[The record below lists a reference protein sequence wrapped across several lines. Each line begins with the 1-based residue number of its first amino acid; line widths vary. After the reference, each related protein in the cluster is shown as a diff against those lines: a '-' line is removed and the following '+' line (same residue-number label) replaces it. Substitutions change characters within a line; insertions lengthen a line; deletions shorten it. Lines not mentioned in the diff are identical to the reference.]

1 MIALLTRDWGLKL
14 IALLLA
20 IGLWYYAVGEES
32 IEVTRTIPLTLE
44 IKNEQMSILETSAHT
59 VQVTLSAPRAL
70 LSEMT
75 SKEIQATHEI
85 GSDIQ
90 AAGDYSFRLES
101 REIKL
106 PTPQV
111 RVVKISPEIIHAT
124 IDELIVQ
131 KTKIEPYI
139 VGDPAIGYKVRED
152 EIQLDPNAILIEGP
166 KGYLEKLGSIRTER
180 IDLVGR
186 IRSFRRT
193 VQLELPSNIKPL
205 SESLVD
211 VFIPIRE
218 EFGEKEFTDIS
229 VKILN
234 LPDQKMTAEL
244 EPEKI
249 TFVLKGSQRRLE
261 KLASEPILA
270 YLDLSN
276 YDAGE
281 HDIPVE
287 VMLPEDVRLKD
298 DLPLTIKTTL
308 KKK

>member
-14 IALLLA
+14 IALILA

-32 IEVTRTIPLTLE
+32 IEVTRTIPLILE
-44 IKNEQMSILETSAHT
+44 IKNEQMSILEMSDRT

-111 RVVKISPEIIHAT
+111 RVVKISPEIIHVT

-131 KTKIEPYI
+131 KTKIEPHF
-139 VGDPAIGYKVRED
+139 VGDPAIGYQVRED

-166 KGYLEKLGSIRTER
+166 KGQLEKLGSIRTER

-211 VFIPIRE
+211 VFVPIRE
-218 EFGEKEFTDIS
+218 EFGEKEFADIS

-244 EPEKI
+244 EPKKI

-261 KLASEPILA
+261 KLASESILA

-276 YDAGE
+276 YDTGE

-287 VMLPEDVRLKD
+287 VMLPEGVRLKD
-298 DLPLTIKTTL
+298 DLPLTLKAIL